1 MTETTSEKH
10 IISAK
15 ISMLKR
21 YPFYGGL
28 VSTLKLKTHREGDK
42 SFRASTDGYSTF
54 FYNPVEIEK
63 MNKEELIVTLA
74 HEVGHITLKHA
85 IRVGGRD
92 QKIFN
97 IAADYVVNAILLED
111 GIGTVALFRKMRI
124 LYDEKFRGMSVEEV
138 YDIIKK
144 NPSAYSQQGDFPID
158 HETWGAGIGEGQGN
172 KPNGNENEKNNNG
185 TDNNKGIVEKWG
197 LPTGNLSESKRQ
209 QIESEIND
217 RINKAITIEQQVRGD
232 KSSKLSR
239 DFIKK
244 LEEPRVDW
252 RQLLAQY
259 LEDTSTNNTYR
270 RFNKKYLPMGVLLP
284 TPNVE
289 RTKINI
295 MLDVSGSIGDELL
308 RKFISDVWYLLSAN
322 DSYEEVNIYQ
332 VDTQILSHVKVS
344 IGDDIGSIASEI
356 LTRKGTGGTN
366 FNEFFKYLEDNNNQS
381 ITIVFTDGDATI
393 PDEPPIYPVIF
404 IYTIRKLDWGI
415 NILYDEE

>member
-1 MTETTSEKH
+1 
-10 IISAK
+10 
-15 ISMLKR
+15 MLKR

-28 VSTLKLKTHREGDK
+28 VSTLKLKTYREGDK
-42 SFRASTDGYSTF
+42 NFRAATDGYSTF

-63 MNKEELIVTLA
+63 MTKEELIVTLA

-92 QKIFN
+92 KRIFN
-97 IAADYVVNAILLED
+97 IAADYVVNSILLED
-111 GIGTVALFRKMRI
+111 GIGSVSLFRKMRI
-124 LYDEKFRGMSVEEV
+124 LYDERFKGMSVEEV

-144 NPSAYSQQGDFPID
+144 NPSAYTQQGDFPIY

-172 KPNGNENEKNNNG
+172 KPNDNDNKNGNGNENGNKNEKN
-185 TDNNKGIVEKWG
+185 DNSDSGNK
-197 LPTGNLSESKRQ
+197 LTGKLSESKKQ

-232 KSSKLSR
+232 KSSRISR

-289 RTKINI
+289 RTRINI
-295 MLDVSGSIGDELL
+295 MLDVSGSISDELL

-322 DSYEEVNIYQ
+322 DGYEEVNIYQ
-332 VDTQILSHVKVS
+332 VDTEILSHVKVS

-356 LTRKGTGGTN
+356 LTRKGTGGTD

-393 PDEPPIYPVIF
+393 PDEPPVYPVIF
-404 IYTIRKLDWGI
+404 IYTIRKLNWGI
-415 NILYDEE
+415 NILYDEEE